1 MIYFIAIAFLITIK
15 NNLLED
21 GGYRIMG
28 RIIGRDATSIDFLWQ
43 LSFFATDLW
52 LLLLGIPLALVILY
66 RFVGERGTTRSV
78 YVLALASTALAFLH
92 MNVLASTGKF
102 LTWDQIAPM
111 LAWARERP
119 SSIFEYVSIRSLCK
133 FAAIVTTIVILY
145 HYRHRSLFV
154 RFDAA
159 FPLAIFFAVT
169 VSAIAACAVLID
181 QTPRGLYHAPVA
193 ARMVTEIFGSD
204 SSASLSK
211 DIVAGRIDYTCEGD
225 SLLTTKKASASSK
238 PNIVL
243 FLMET
248 IPYELYSFGKK
259 KGLPNM
265 EALES
270 KALVAQ
276 QHFTTYPFTSYAR
289 FSILTGL
296 YPPYRLEKTVKL
308 DRSNPYRSAFS
319 SLVGQGYDFT
329 LFDPVTHRYPVDDWA
344 VRQLGGNVVSTD
356 IESDPL
362 AKDKALL
369 GVLIDRIGASAK
381 SSTPFIYA
389 YLPQLTH
396 GPWLASGASK
406 EALYEEGYRRLKT
419 VDDSL
424 GELVAAL
431 ERHGVRE
438 NTVIVLTADHGLRT
452 RQEAGFLKT
461 VVLNEASYHV
471 PLVIYDP
478 RLAHSIVISRPTSHV
493 DISPTLHCAYGNAHA
508 RIESQGSD
516 LASAKP
522 APRSIRFGGEW
533 YNGSGG
539 IWSNGSFY
547 SYNAQ
552 LRMLWKSPV
561 FDFDEG
567 GPLQRLEPEAGI
579 LQQLAHANQAQ
590 EKLLAEQFDILLAR
604 AHEHGRRAPEN

>member
-1 MIYFIAIAFLITIK
+1 MIYFIAIAFLLTIK
-15 NNLLED
+15 NSVLED
-21 GGYRIMG
+21 GGYRIMS
-28 RIIGRDATSIDFLWQ
+28 RIVGRDATTLNIFWQ
-43 LSFFATDLW
+43 LSFFAADLW
-52 LLLLGIPLALVILY
+52 LLLLLIPLVLLILY
-66 RFVGERGTTRSV
+66 RFAGEKVTTRTV
-78 YVLALASTALAFLH
+78 FILALAALGLAFVN
-92 MNVLASTGKF
+92 MNALASTGKF

-119 SSIFEYVSIRSLCK
+119 SSILEYVSMRSLIK
-133 FAAIVTTIVILY
+133 FVAIVATVVILY
-145 HYRHRSLFV
+145 HYQHRPLFA

-159 FPLAIFFAVT
+159 FPLAVFFAT
-169 VSAIAACAVLID
+169 IVSAIAVIAVLVD
-181 QTPRGLYHAPVA
+181 QTPRSLYHSPVA
-193 ARMVTEIFGSD
+193 ARMVTEMFGGESGG
-204 SSASLSK
+204 SLSN
-211 DIVAGRIDYTCEGD
+211 DIVVERIDYTCRGD
-225 SLLTTKKASASSK
+225 SLLANKGLSASNK

-265 EALES
+265 EALERR
-270 KALVAQ
+270 ALVAQ

-308 DRSNPYRSAFS
+308 DRSNHYKSAFS

-344 VRQLGGNVVSTD
+344 VRQLGGRVVSTA
-356 IESDPL
+356 IEGDAL

-369 GVLIDRIGASAK
+369 GALIDRIGASAK
-381 SSTPFIYA
+381 SSTPFMYA

-396 GPWLASGASK
+396 GPWLGSGASK

-424 GELVAAL
+424 GKLVAAL

-478 RLAHSIVISRPTSHV
+478 RLARSIVVSRPTSHV
-493 DISPTLHCAYGNAHA
+493 DISPTLHCAYGNALS
-508 RIESQGSD
+508 RIDSQGSD

-533 YNGSGG
+533 YNGSSG
-539 IWSNGSFY
+539 IWSSGSFY

-552 LRMLWKSPV
+552 LNMLWKSPV
-561 FDFDEG
+561 FNFDEG
-567 GPLQRLEPEAGI
+567 GPLQHLEPEAGI
-579 LQQLAHANQAQ
+579 LKQLAHMNQAQ
-590 EKLLAEQFDILLAR
+590 EKLLAEQFEVMLAR
-604 AHEHGRRAPEN
+604 VGTHGREAPGG